1 MKTPKFTDSHRFPN
15 GYVPAAST
23 DIARTFARI
32 IAEQNK
38 PKDAAVL
45 SVVKIGRR
53 KTS

>member
-1 MKTPKFTDSHRFPN
+1 MMKQPKYTDSHKFPN

-32 IAEQNK
+32 VAEQSK
-38 PKDAAVL
+38 PKDAAVS

-53 KTS
+53 KS